1 TRRFEENDES
11 NLSKDK
17 SVFRDGYNEL
27 MAQVSEWEQH
37 QVTPINQLRNELSEK
52 CDQFADEPSSI
63 YTLTIPTGG
72 GKTHASLRYGL
83 KHAQTHHKTR
93 IIYVVPYTTILEQN
107 AEAVRDIIKNP
118 DAVLEHHA
126 NVIDDD
132 NFDDEMDYYRLKCH
146 K

>member
-1 TRRFEENDES
+1 
-11 NLSKDK
+11 
-17 SVFRDGYNEL
+17 
-27 MAQVSEWEQH
+27 
-37 QVTPINQLRNELSEK
+37 PINQLRNELSEK

-72 GKTHASLRYGL
+72 GKTFASLRYAL
-83 KHAQTHHKTR
+83 KHAQTHHKSR

-132 NFDDEMDYYRLKCH
+132 NLDDEMDYYRLKNH
-146 K
+146 KQLQLGRDNWDYPIIFTTMVQFLDTFFQKGTRKSRRLH